1 MTPQLKSVGLLTMM
15 KVGLKER
22 KVPMISTQLGT
33 TPIIYCIYC
42 ISDKIIYVF
51 FIKIHGF
58 STKHFSFSMLDLKE
72 IFTPKFLP

>member
-15 KVGLKER
+15 KVVLKER

-33 TPIIYCIYC
+33 TPIIYCI
-42 ISDKIIYVF
+42 SDKIIY
-51 FIKIHGF
+51 GF

-72 IFTPKFLP
+72 IFTPNFLP

>member
-15 KVGLKER
+15 KVVLKER
-22 KVPMISTQLGT
+22 NVPMISTQLGT
-33 TPIIYCIYC
+33 TPIICC

-51 FIKIHGF
+51 FTKIHGF

-72 IFTPKFLP
+72 IFTPNFLP